1 MTTIIAAAVRF
12 PYGGKTVV
20 WPLHRHCD
28 FFDIAKQMGFQYDK
42 NEVEQGFIASDGE
55 VEWFVDRMEAYCI
68 AKQAQQITDT
78 EWDVAPLYS
87 EDLW

>member
-20 WPLHRHCD
+20 WPLHRHAD

-42 NEVEQGFIASDGE
+42 NEVEQGFIAWDGE
-55 VEWFVDRMEAYCI
+55 KEFFVNRVEARKIAI
-68 AKQAQQITDT
+68 AAKQIEETATSFK
-78 EWDVAPLYS
+78 ELFS